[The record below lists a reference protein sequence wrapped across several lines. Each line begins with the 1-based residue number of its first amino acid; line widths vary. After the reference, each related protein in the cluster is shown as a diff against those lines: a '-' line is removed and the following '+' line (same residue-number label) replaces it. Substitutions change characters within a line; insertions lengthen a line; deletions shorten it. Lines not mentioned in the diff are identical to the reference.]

1 MKVGYI
7 QRNSEGVVEQVIH
20 STHDSR
26 EEAHVAAVALA
37 DSLVG
42 NDNIFEVQRGYPD
55 TETTF
60 KARVSYSIPP
70 TDAQRNPSEHIG
82 E

>member
-26 EEAHVAAVALA
+26 EEAHVAAIALA

-42 NDNIFEVQRGYPD
+42 NDNIFEVVQTMPLI
-55 TETTF
+55 F
-60 KARVSYSIPP
+60 ILS
-70 TDAQRNPSEHIG
+70 SESSLLIKIG
-82 E
+82 ANIYGDV

>member
-7 QRNSEGVVEQVIH
+7 QRNPEGVLEQVIH

-26 EEAHVAAVALA
+26 EEAHIAAVALA

-42 NDNIFEVQRGYPD
+42 NANVFEVQRGYPD

-60 KARVSYSIPP
+60 KARVSYNVPP
-70 TDAQRNPSEHIG
+70 TDTQRNPSENTG

>member
-1 MKVGYI
+1 MQVGYLI
-7 QRNSEGVVEQVIH
+7 KREDNTTEQVIH
-20 STHDSR
+20 SSHSSR

-42 NDNIFEVQRGYPD
+42 NDTIIEVQRGYPD

-60 KARVSYSIPP
+60 VPKVAYNVPP
-70 TDAQRNPSEHIG
+70 TDEQRNPS
-82 E
+82 